1 MAAAIETMKLIRE
14 TDYLERT
21 QALGQRL
28 RTGLDEAADRHGF
41 ALRQSGPA
49 ELPLIMFADDPG
61 FSKGYA
67 WNQALIKRGVYFHP
81 WHNMF
86 ICAALTDADIDQ
98 TLEIADEAFKVV
110 KEAGPL
116 PPVEKLAILATLSD

>member
-1 MAAAIETMKLIRE
+1 MEPTPPTRTAGTAPMAAAIETMKLIRE

-61 FSKGYA
+61 FSRLKPTG
-67 WNQALIKRGVYFHP
+67 GE
-81 WHNMF
+81 
-86 ICAALTDADIDQ
+86 
-98 TLEIADEAFKVV
+98 EIGMHSVI
-110 KEAGPL
+110 P
-116 PPVEKLAILATLSD
+116 